1 MADTFLIVLYTLRIS
16 VLLIVSWVLHTK
28 IGVYPQ
34 PLPTCEDPKREI
46 REALF
51 LWSIMFAI
59 ASIFAF
65 LVYTSGIFDP
75 SDQYSPVLLVTW
87 ALVYTLPGF
96 AIPLLFVVFVNK
108 WNARA
113 DLGITT
119 KIQQKRVWGYVILTQ
134 ILLIFAEL
142 SIRGIPPETAPLFYL
157 LISLYATVFI
167 EEFLYRGVIQSKLER
182 AMGQT
187 KGWLYGGIIFGLA
200 HIPANFF
207 GPLWTEGTVDMIAG
221 LLMLGVQI
229 VNGWWLGITYTKTRS
244 LVPSIIIH
252 YIADFLI
259 IYFAWIFVLL

>member
-1 MADTFLIVLYTLRIS
+1 
-16 VLLIVSWVLHTK
+16 LLIVSWVLHAK

-34 PLPTCEDPKREI
+34 SLPTSEDPKREI

-51 LWSIMFAI
+51 LWLIMFAV

-65 LVYTSGIFDP
+65 VVYTSGIYDP
-75 SDQYSPVLLVTW
+75 SDTYSPVLLVTW

-96 AIPLLFVVFVNK
+96 AIPLLFVVLVNK
-108 WNARA
+108 WNARV
-113 DLGITT
+113 DLRINT
-119 KIQQKRVWGYVILTQ
+119 KILQKRVWIYVILVQ

-142 SIRGIPPETAPLFYL
+142 SIRGSPETAPLFFL
-157 LISLYATVFI
+157 LISLYGTVFV

-207 GPLWTEGTVDMIAG
+207 APLWIAGTVDMTAG

-229 VNGWWLGITYTKTRS
+229 ANGWWYGITFTKTRS
-244 LVPSIIIH
+244 LIPSIITH